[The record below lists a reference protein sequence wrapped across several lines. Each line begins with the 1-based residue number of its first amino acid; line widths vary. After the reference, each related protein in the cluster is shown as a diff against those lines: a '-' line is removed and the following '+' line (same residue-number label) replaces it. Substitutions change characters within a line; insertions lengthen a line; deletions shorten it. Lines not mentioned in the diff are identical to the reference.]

1 MYPNLIKLVK
11 IAKENNIKNKLITN
25 GVELV
30 KNEEAKE
37 IYNYLDSLTLSIDS
51 VNSDTNNN
59 LGRGINHY
67 NNVKQILDYVKD
79 KNIELDINTVINKE
93 NINEVQD
100 LGEFLNHYKIGLW
113 KLYKFMPLRETAEK
127 NKNFFEISDKEFEN
141 FENSVVFKK
150 FENIS
155 SFDCRKEEDME
166 KDILIIANGDIYK
179 TENGKDYKKGN
190 ALYDNVVKFI

>member
-155 SFDCRKEEDME
+155 SFDYRKEEDME